1 MKAAKHI
8 LFFAGLIGLIGM
20 FVPLVSLGK
29 NLTHVEVSAKELS
42 FGLTRVHK
50 LLDREIPIAVAR
62 RLPKDVLE
70 GKEDVRTVLKALR
83 GAAAAYIPA
92 LAILLLGVSGM
103 WRGRFSRRLAA
114 LGVLCGIASIVAYFA
129 VIYGIDY
136 GENEEPLLKR
146 VALTVEVGAYLLIVA
161 GIGGIIGGALGVWK
175 PELPKRRT
183 PQTPQ
188 PFVPLT
194 PPPPGPAA

>member
-1 MKAAKHI
+1 
-8 LFFAGLIGLIGM
+8 
-20 FVPLVSLGK
+20 
-29 NLTHVEVSAKELS
+29 
-42 FGLTRVHK
+42 VHK
-50 LLDREIPIAVAR
+50 LLETEIPAAVAK

-70 GKEDVRTVLKALR
+70 GRDDVRTVLKALR

-114 LGVLCGIASIVAYFA
+114 VAVLCGIASIVAYFA

-136 GENEEPLLKR
+136 GENEEPLIKR

-161 GIGGIIGGALGVWK
+161 GIGGVIGGALGLWK

-183 PQTPQ
+183 PRTLQ
-188 PFVPLT
+188 PFVPAT